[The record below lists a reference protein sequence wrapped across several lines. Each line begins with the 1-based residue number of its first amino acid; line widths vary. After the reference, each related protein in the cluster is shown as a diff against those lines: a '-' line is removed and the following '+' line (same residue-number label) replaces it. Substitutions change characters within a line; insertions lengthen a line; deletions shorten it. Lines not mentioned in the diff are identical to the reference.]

1 MDVFLRALLVVAAV
15 TCLHDVRGQAPGTGG
30 EAVISGSHWV
40 ADAPTRIGDDYGFF
54 DAAGE
59 ARVRVRYAG
68 SGRASLAQLMAGEAD
83 FALMASVP
91 LAMELLDAIESGRA
105 REQWPVVIA
114 SVALSNG
121 THEIV
126 ARKTARQAFA
136 TPAGLAGARVGL
148 LLNSSGHFGLDQFL
162 RFHAL
167 DPGRVRLIDAGPG
180 TWAEGLAGGRFDA
193 VVSWDPWTGR
203 VRRRVGDAARVFSL
217 QALDS
222 VSWLLVG
229 RRGDIRRFPDRVD
242 QVLRGY
248 ARAIDHLHA
257 RGADALRRL
266 ELDADVVAEGGVI
279 WKLALDW
286 PVLANVE
293 QKLAWAAEATVL
305 PVPRLRPRDYIER
318 APLERLRP
326 GSVTLPIWIDGEA
339 SGGGR

>member
-1 MDVFLRALLVVAAV
+1 MKAVSQRVLLVVAAFA
-15 TCLHDVRGQAPGTGG
+15 CPGLAQAQGAAD
-30 EAVISGSHWV
+30 EVVISGSHWV
-40 ADAPTRIGDDYGFF
+40 ADAPTRIADEYGFF
-54 DAAGE
+54 DAAG
-59 ARVRVRYAG
+59 AAGVRVDYAA
-68 SGRASLAQLMAGEAD
+68 SGRASLAELMAGDAD

-91 LAMELLDAIESGRA
+91 LAMELLRAIESRRA

-121 THEIV
+121 THQIV
-126 ARKTARQAFA
+126 ARETPRREFA
-136 TPAGLAGARVGL
+136 TPTDLAGARVGL

-167 DPGRVRLIDAGPG
+167 DAGRVRLIDAGPG

-203 VRRRVGDAARVFSL
+203 VTRRVGDDARVFSL

-248 ARAIDHLHA
+248 ARAIDHLYA
-257 RGADALRRL
+257 QGGDALRRL

-293 QKLAWAAEATVL
+293 QKLVWAAEAMEL
-305 PVPRLRPRDYIER
+305 AVPRLRPRDYIER

-326 GSVTLPIWIDGEA
+326 GSVTLPIWIDGES

>member
-1 MDVFLRALLVVAAV
+1 VRAVSLRVLLVVTACAGPGLAQAQGAADEV
-15 TCLHDVRGQAPGTGG
+15 
-30 EAVISGSHWV
+30 VISGSPWV
-40 ADAPTRIGDDYGFF
+40 ADAPTRIADASGFF
-54 DAAGE
+54 DAAG
-59 ARVRVRYAG
+59 AAGVRVDYAA
-68 SGRASLAQLMAGEAD
+68 SGRASLAALMAGDAD

-167 DPGRVRLIDAGPG
+167 DAGRVRLIDAGPG

-248 ARAIDHLHA
+248 ARSIEHLYDQ
-257 RGADALRRL
+257 GGDALRRL
-266 ELDADVVAEGGVI
+266 ELNADVVAEGGVI

-293 QKLAWAAEATVL
+293 QKLAWAAEVTAL
-305 PVPRLRPRDYIER
+305 PVPRLRPRAYIER

>member
-1 MDVFLRALLVVAAV
+1 MNALLRVLMIVAVCA
-15 TCLHDVRGQAPGTGG
+15 CAAFAQPQASGD
-30 EAVISGSHWV
+30 EVVISGSDWV
-40 ADAPTRIGDDYGFF
+40 ADTPTRIADASGLF
-54 DAAGE
+54 DAAG
-59 ARVRVRYAG
+59 AASVRVDYAA
-68 SGRASLAQLMAGEAD
+68 SGRDSLAALMAGDAD
-83 FALMASVP
+83 FALMAAVP
-91 LAMELLDAIESGRA
+91 LAMELLRAVESRRA

-121 THEIV
+121 THQIV
-126 ARKTARQAFA
+126 ARKTPRREFA
-136 TPAGLAGARVGL
+136 KPADLAGARVGL

-167 DPGRVRLIDAGPG
+167 DAVRVRLIDAGPR

-203 VRRRVGDAARVFSL
+203 VRRHVGDTARVFSL

-229 RRGDIRRFPDRVD
+229 RRGDIRRFPNHAD

-248 ARAIDHLHA
+248 ARAIDRLYA
-257 RGADALRRL
+257 QGGDALRRL
-266 ELDADVVAEGGVI
+266 ELDADVVADGGVI

-293 QKLAWAAEATVL
+293 QKLAWAAKTMELA
-305 PVPRLRPRDYIER
+305 VPRLRPRAYIER
-318 APLERLRP
+318 APLERFRP
-326 GSVTLPIWIDGEA
+326 GSVTLPTWIDEQ
-339 SGGGR
+339 STGGAR